1 MKDLFQRELI
11 SILICVRMKAK
22 FDIPYCETCLPR
34 LNSIFNEL
42 SREELESLSLH
53 KGCNFHK
60 AGQILFQEGGYPAG
74 LYCINR
80 GKIKIYKTGKDGKEQ
95 IVRLAKEGD
104 VVGYRSLISGEPY
117 SASASVLE
125 DAAICFIPKSTFFN
139 LLKESATF
147 SMRVMELLAHDL
159 ATAEQREL
167 SLAQKPV
174 KERLA
179 EALLMLKE
187 FYGVEED
194 GTTLK
199 GTLTREDLA
208 NIVGTATETIIRLLS
223 EFKEKQIIELEHK
236 KIKIL
241 NHQAVLRITHVY
253 D

>member
-1 MKDLFQRELI
+1 MHPRFE
-11 SILICVRMKAK
+11 
-22 FDIPYCETCLPR
+22 IPHCETCEAR
-34 LNSIFNEL
+34 LDTIFNEL
-42 SREELESLSLH
+42 PKEDLEKLSLH

-80 GKIKIYKTGKDGKEQ
+80 GKIKLYKTGSDGKEH

-117 SASASVLE
+117 SASAEVLE
-125 DAAICFIPKSTFFN
+125 EAAICFIPKNSFLSLLEESSSFN
-139 LLKESATF
+139 
-147 SMRVMELLAHDL
+147 MRVMELLAHDL
-159 ATAEQREL
+159 KTAEQKEL

-174 KERLA
+174 KERLV
-179 EALLMLKE
+179 EMLLMLKE
-187 FYGVEED
+187 FFGVEED
-194 GTTLK
+194 NVTIKNTLS
-199 GTLTREDLA
+199 REELA

-223 EFKEKQIIELEHK
+223 ELKDKKIIELEDK

-241 NHQAVLRITHVY
+241 KHQALLRITHVY

>member
-1 MKDLFQRELI
+1 MKP
-11 SILICVRMKAK
+11 K
-22 FDIPYCETCLPR
+22 FEIPHCETCEPR
-34 LNSIFNEL
+34 LRSIFKEL
-42 SREELESLSLH
+42 SKEDLEKLSLH

-80 GKIKIYKTGKDGKEQ
+80 GKIELYKTGRDGKKQ

-104 VVGYRSLISGEPY
+104 VVGYRSLISGQSY

-125 DAAICFIPKSTFFN
+125 DAAVCFIPKSTFLS
-139 LLKESATF
+139 LLKDSASF
-147 SMRVMELLAHDL
+147 NMHVMELLAHDL

-194 GTTLK
+194 GATLK

-223 EFKEKQIIELEHK
+223 ELKEKKIIELENK

-241 NHQAVLRITHVY
+241 DHQALLRITHVY